1 MFAKCSVCI
10 LHFAFCIRVAD
21 FFSNLHRRI
30 RSAHRPCLIAIALVA
45 SALAGCGGSPITST
59 RVEQSVAPTF
69 ANLVQ
74 TQVSWMGLPPM
85 PSADVRATARCRR
98 LTSEAA
104 GAGDW
109 TCTLVWLGPQG
120 QSLRDTYDL
129 FVATDG
135 CYTASV
141 AGEALGGPT
150 LKTKDRRDVRN
161 LLYAFDGCFDTT

>member
-1 MFAKCSVCI
+1 MHRCVCG
-10 LHFAFCIRVAD
+10 
-21 FFSNLHRRI
+21 
-30 RSAHRPCLIAIALVA
+30 AHGPRLIAVALVA
-45 SALAGCGGSPITST
+45 STLAACGGSPITST

-74 TQVSWMGLPPM
+74 TQVSWLGLPPL

-120 QSLRDTYDL
+120 QSLRDIYDL

-135 CYTASV
+135 CYTASA

-150 LKTKDRRDVRN
+150 LKTTEGRDVRN